1 VLLMVM
7 MTGAKVILQD
17 QAENSFG
24 LTRQPGLASCG
35 NPSGRENA
43 PVGSVEN
50 PLGVEMGVAPKRD
63 PLGPVT
69 CGCLY
74 MSVLLVGINVFHSR
88 LLFRPVMPILI
99 SIAAMFFS
107 SEGSNCCPKSNSKD
121 K

>member
-1 VLLMVM
+1 VEAICCKFPSESIIVLLMVM

-17 QAENSFG
+17 HAENSFG

-74 MSVLLVGINVFHSR
+74 MSVLLCRN
-88 LLFRPVMPILI
+88 
-99 SIAAMFFS
+99 
-107 SEGSNCCPKSNSKD
+107 
-121 K
+121 